1 LEPIYRHIN
10 KELSMFQIKRITSA
24 VIAITLIAL
33 LVGCGKTQP
42 APTAT
47 SVASITVVDDIGNTV
62 TLNTEPQ
69 RIISLAPANTEILYA
84 LGLGDRVVGVTEY
97 CNYPPEAMEKPKV
110 GGFSDV
116 DLEQVVGLEPDLV
129 LATSLHTAEVVPA
142 LQERGIQVFVADPQ
156 TVPEVLKTI
165 RAIGH
170 ITSKDQAAEAL
181 TSQMQE
187 RINAVQETIK
197 DAPRFRVFWE
207 LGPELY
213 TAGPGSFLNDL
224 IVLAGGENIAA
235 DADNPWPQLSLEAI
249 VIKDPEIV
257 VLADHNYGETV
268 ETVTQRPGWGNITAV
283 REGRIVELTNDDI
296 VSRPGPRIV
305 EGLEFLARA
314 FHPDLFR

>member
-1 LEPIYRHIN
+1 
-10 KELSMFQIKRITSA
+10 MFQIKRITSA
-24 VIAITLIAL
+24 AIAVTLIAL

-47 SVASITVVDDIGNTV
+47 PVAPITVVDDVGNTV

-97 CNYPPEAMEKPKV
+97 CNYPPEAAEKPKV

-116 DLEQVVGLEPDLV
+116 DLEQVVGQEPDLV
-129 LATSLHTAEVVPA
+129 LATSLHTSEVVPA
-142 LQERGIQVFVADPQ
+142 LQERGVPVFVVDPQ
-156 TVPEVLKTI
+156 TVLGVLETI
-165 RAIGH
+165 RTIGH
-170 ITSKDQAAEAL
+170 ITGEDQAAAAL

-197 DAPRFRVFWE
+197 DAPRPRVFWE

-224 IVLAGGENIAA
+224 IVMAGGENVAA
-235 DADNPWPQLSLEAI
+235 DAESPWPQLSLEAI
-249 VIKDPEIV
+249 VLKDPAIV
-257 VLADHNYGETV
+257 VLADHNYGETA
-268 ETVTQRPGWGNITAV
+268 ETVTQRPGWWNITAV
-283 REGRIVELTNDDI
+283 REGRIVELTDDDI
-296 VSRPGPRIV
+296 FSRPGPRIV
-305 EGLEFLARA
+305 EGLEFLAQA

>member
-1 LEPIYRHIN
+1 
-10 KELSMFQIKRITSA
+10 MFQIKRITSA
-24 VIAITLIAL
+24 AIAITLIAL

-47 SVASITVVDDIGNTV
+47 PVAPITVVDDVGNTV

-97 CNYPPEAMEKPKV
+97 CNYPPEAAEKPKV

-129 LATSLHTAEVVPA
+129 LAASLHTAEVVPA
-142 LQERGIQVFVADPQ
+142 LQERGVPVFVADPQ
-156 TVPEVLKTI
+156 TVPEVLETI
-165 RAIGH
+165 RTIGH
-170 ITSKDQAAEAL
+170 ITGKDQAAGAL
-181 TSQMQE
+181 TAQMQE
-187 RINAVQETIK
+187 RIIAVQETIK
-197 DAPRFRVFWE
+197 DAPRPRVFWE

-224 IVLAGGENIAA
+224 IVMAGGENIAA
-235 DADNPWPQLSLEAI
+235 DADGPWPQLSLEAI
-249 VIKDPEIV
+249 VLKDPEIV
-257 VLADHNYGETV
+257 VLADHNYGETA
-268 ETVTQRPGWGNITAV
+268 ETVTQRSGWGNITAV
-283 REGRIVELTNDDI
+283 REGRIIELTNDDI